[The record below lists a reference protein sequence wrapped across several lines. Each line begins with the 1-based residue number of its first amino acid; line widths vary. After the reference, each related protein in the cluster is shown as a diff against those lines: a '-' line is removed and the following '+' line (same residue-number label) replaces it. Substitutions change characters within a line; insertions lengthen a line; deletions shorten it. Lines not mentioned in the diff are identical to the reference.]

1 MRRAVLCLLSTVA
14 MIVAGK
20 PAPAA
25 RAQQIKEITLAQQFG
40 AIFIPLMAMENMQL
54 IEKQAIAHGIGDIKV
69 NWAKMAGPSVMVDAI
84 ISGNLHFSAQGVPS
98 LALMWDR
105 TKGSVGVKAISAVT
119 NTDIYLN
126 TRNPNIKSIRDF
138 TDKDRI
144 AVPSVKVSTQALFLQ
159 IAAEKE
165 WGPGQHGKLDHLTVG
180 LAHPDA
186 IVAVLNP
193 VGEITAHFATSPFHE
208 TEMKAGFKTVT
219 SGYQI
224 MGGEVSNL
232 VFVTTEKFRAANPKV
247 YAIVVAAMDEAIA
260 WTNADKRRAARLY
273 IEMTKEKKLTE
284 DDVAAII
291 SAPGFDF
298 TKVPHKTFKFA
309 EFLHRIGTLKSKPE
323 SWKDLYFAEAHSLA
337 GD

>member
-1 MRRAVLCLLSTVA
+1 MQVRRWSGLVGCAVIAAGLLN
-14 MIVAGK
+14 
-20 PAPAA
+20 PAA
-25 RAQQIKEITLAQQFG
+25 AAEVKEIALAQQFG
-40 AIFIPLMAMENMQL
+40 AIFIPLMAMERMQL
-54 IEKQAIAHGIGDIKV
+54 IEKQAQARGIGDLKV
-69 NWAKMAGPSVMVDAI
+69 SWAKLAGPSVMVDAI
-84 ISGNLHFSAQGVPS
+84 LSGNLHFSAQGVPS

-105 TKGSVGVKAISAVT
+105 TRSGVGVKAVSAIT
-119 NTDIYLN
+119 NTEIYLN

-186 IVAVLNP
+186 IAAVLNP
-193 VGEITAHFATSPFHE
+193 MSEITAHFATSPFHQA
-208 TEMKAGFKTVT
+208 EMKAGLKTVT

-247 YAIVVAAMDEAIA
+247 YGAVVAALDEAIA
-260 WTNADKRRAARLY
+260 WTNADKRRAAKLY
-273 IEMTKEKKLTE
+273 MEMTKEKKMTE
-284 DDVAAII
+284 DEVVAII
-291 SAPGFDF
+291 EAPGFDF
-298 TKVPHKTFKFA
+298 TKVPKKTYRLADFM
-309 EFLHRIGTLKSKPE
+309 HHIGALKIKAE
-323 SWKDLYFAEAHSLA
+323 SWKDLYFAEAHALP